1 MEIAVDDLS
10 AEAKD
15 SVRLVGRIVD
25 QLPPLQ
31 RQIFRMKEIEGYE
44 MEEIMQIVGCSADN
58 LRKNLSRAR
67 LRIREVYMRIMK
79 GE

>member
-1 MEIAVDDLS
+1 M
-10 AEAKD
+10 
-15 SVRLVGRIVD
+15 RLVGRIVD